1 MRSTGTIDQNTSFR
15 YFLFPDQCAKITPI
29 MNIKIPVAIKEMIID
44 TKRQYVKNNIK
55 QEHFLT
61 RNIKSRLNNF
71 STLCCKRLKTANK
84 IQRTCHTYQ
93 HCIL

>member
-44 TKRQYVKNNIK
+44 TKGNM
-55 QEHFLT
+55 
-61 RNIKSRLNNF
+61 S
-71 STLCCKRLKTANK
+71 K
-84 IQRTCHTYQ
+84 ITSNRS
-93 HCIL
+93 IF